1 MPGVYHISYTLRSI
15 RLRWRNCILI
25 QRICDDHF
33 EGFRKVLEMREK
45 MRELPLPDA
54 DRQEVLS
61 RMDLQVENAREWKDV
76 VNTFFLRLSGI
87 PDREG
92 RDHASF

>member
-54 DRQEVLS
+54 DRHEAERNPGQGRQRPCFHLKETKLS
-61 RMDLQVENAREWKDV
+61 VVENKP
-76 VNTFFLRLSGI
+76 S
-87 PDREG
+87 
-92 RDHASF
+92 